1 MLLIIACAIG
11 GAALLKWMGYLTF
24 TKGGK
29 SPLHIQFTIFGYGI
43 TIADPTNLAP

>member
-1 MLLIIACAIG
+1 MMILLGIAFVGII
-11 GAALLKWMGYLTF
+11 LKWMGYLTF

-29 SPLHIQFTIFGYGI
+29 SPLHIQFTILGYGI

>member
-1 MLLIIACAIG
+1 MMMIILGTIAVGI
-11 GAALLKWMGYLTF
+11 LLKWMGWLTF